1 MQICLEQ
8 ICPVKIIIK
17 PTIRRRLD
25 MKQYDV
31 LVVEDDQS
39 LCEALCDTLEIGGYR
54 VVSARN
60 GTEALTKLEFGQ
72 FKLVISDVQMPVM
85 DGFQL
90 LKNMQHKYSTTPVLL
105 MTAFGTIPKAVE
117 AMQAGAVDYLI
128 KPFDADVL
136 VNKVADYVEANRAA
150 ANSVDNQCVVHDESM
165 KKLYAL
171 TARVAKTDVTVL
183 LQGESGTGKEV
194 VAHYIHQNSTYFQG
208 PFVAVNCAAIPENM
222 LEAMLFGYEKG
233 AYTGAAQAMPGKF
246 EQAQGGTLLLDEI
259 AEMDLGLQAKLL
271 RVLQEKEVERLG
283 SYKKIKL
290 NVRILAATNQKLKEQ
305 MEQGRFREDLYYR
318 LSVFPITIPP
328 LRNRPGDIL
337 PLAHELMQ
345 RHSIS
350 GQLVPGFEPQAVK
363 KMQAYSW
370 PGNVRELDNV
380 LQRALILRVGDKIS
394 VDDLVFED
402 AGSMS
407 TLCEEKEELNSR
419 YLVDFKDEKPEISGL
434 GEGIRSA
441 EESIILQTLQMENGS
456 RRITA
461 EKLGISPRTLR
472 YKMARM
478 KDSGVI
484 ISC

>member
-1 MQICLEQ
+1 
-8 ICPVKIIIK
+8 
-17 PTIRRRLD
+17 

-31 LVVEDDQS
+31 LIVEDDMS
-39 LCEALCDTLEIGGYR
+39 LCEALCDTLEIEGYR

-60 GTEALTKLEFGQ
+60 GTEALTKLELGQ
-72 FKLVISDVQMPVM
+72 FKLVVSDVQMPVM

-90 LKNMQHKYSTTPVLL
+90 LKNMQHKYSETPVLL
-105 MTAFGTIPKAVE
+105 MTAYGTIPKAVE
-117 AMQAGAVDYLI
+117 AMQAGAADYLI
-128 KPFDADVL
+128 KPFDAEAL
-136 VNKVADYVEANRAA
+136 VSKVADYVVANPAA
-150 ANSVDNQCVVHDESM
+150 ANMDVSERVVQDEAM

-171 TARVAKTDVTVL
+171 TAKVAKSNVTVL

-194 VAHYIHQNSTYFQG
+194 IAQYIHQNSTHYQG
-208 PFVAVNCAAIPENM
+208 PFIAVNCAAIPENM

-233 AYTGAAQAMPGKF
+233 AYTGAVQAMPGKF

-283 SYKKIKL
+283 SHKKIKL
-290 NVRILAATNQKLKEQ
+290 DVRILAATNQKLKEQ

-318 LSVFPITIPP
+318 LNVFPINIPP
-328 LRNRPGDIL
+328 LRDRPGDIL
-337 PLAHELMQ
+337 PLAQELMQ
-345 RHSIS
+345 RHSPE
-350 GQLVPGFEPQAVK
+350 GKFVPEFDKKAVE
-363 KMQAYSW
+363 KMLAYGW

-380 LQRALILRVGDKIS
+380 VQRALILRAGDKIT
-394 VDDLVFED
+394 VDDLVFEQVSSTMSETNANSPAFIARDGVYAASQSGTD
-402 AGSMS
+402 AAEAGEDDS
-407 TLCEEKEELNSR
+407 KEER
-419 YLVDFKDEKPEISGL
+419 FEIGGL
-434 GEGIRSA
+434 GEGVRSA
-441 EESIILQTLQMENGS
+441 EENIILQTLQMENGS
-456 RRITA
+456 RKTTA

>member
-1 MQICLEQ
+1 
-8 ICPVKIIIK
+8 
-17 PTIRRRLD
+17 

-31 LVVEDDQS
+31 LVVEDDLS
-39 LCEALCDTLEIGGYR
+39 LCEALCDTLEISGYR

-60 GTEALTKLEFGQ
+60 GTEALVKLEQSQ
-72 FKLVISDVQMPVM
+72 FKLVVSDVQMPVM

-90 LKNMQHKYSTTPVLL
+90 LKNIQHKYAATPVLL

-117 AMQAGAVDYLI
+117 AMQAGAADYLI
-128 KPFDADVL
+128 KPFDAEAL
-136 VNKVADYVEANRAA
+136 VNKVADYVVANPVA
-150 ANSVDNQCVVHDESM
+150 ANTADNQRVVQDESM

-171 TARVAKTDVTVL
+171 TAKVAKTEVTVL

-194 VAHYIHQNSTYFQG
+194 IAQYIHQNSTHYQG
-208 PFVAVNCAAIPENM
+208 PFIAVNCAAIPENM

-233 AYTGAAQAMPGKF
+233 AYTGAVQSMPGKF

-259 AEMDLGLQAKLL
+259 GEMDLGLQAKIL

-283 SYKKIKL
+283 SHKKIKL
-290 NVRILAATNQKLKEQ
+290 DVRILAATNQRLKEQ

-318 LSVFPITIPP
+318 LSVFPLNIPP
-328 LRNRPGDIL
+328 LRKRPGDIL
-337 PLAHELMQ
+337 PLAQELMQ
-345 RHSIS
+345 RH
-350 GQLVPGFEPQAVK
+350 GTDGKKLPEFDAQAEA
-363 KMQAYSW
+363 KMLAYNW

-380 LQRALILRVGDKIS
+380 VQRALILRSGNTIT

-402 AGSMS
+402 MAETPQVGLSVPQNIES
-407 TLCEEKEELNSR
+407 LQS
-419 YLVDFKDEKPEISGL
+419 VGGL
-434 GEGIRSA
+434 GDGVRSA
-441 EESIILQTLQMENGS
+441 EESIILQTLQMEKGS
-456 RRITA
+456 RKITA

>member
-1 MQICLEQ
+1 
-8 ICPVKIIIK
+8 
-17 PTIRRRLD
+17 

-31 LVVEDDQS
+31 LVVEDDLS

-54 VVSARN
+54 VVSACN
-60 GTEALTKLEFGQ
+60 GTEALLKLEQGQ
-72 FKLVISDVQMPVM
+72 FKLVVSDVQMPGM

-90 LKNMQHKYSTTPVLL
+90 LKNMQHKYAKTPVLL

-117 AMQAGAVDYLI
+117 AMQAGASDYLI
-128 KPFDADVL
+128 KPFNAEAL
-136 VNKVADYVEANRAA
+136 VNKVADYVVANPMA
-150 ANSVDNQCVVHDESM
+150 ANATDNQRVVQDESM

-171 TARVAKTDVTVL
+171 TAKVAKTDVTVL

-194 VAHYIHQNSTYFQG
+194 IANYIHQNSTYHGG
-208 PFVAVNCAAIPENM
+208 PFIAVNCAAIPENM

-233 AYTGAAQAMPGKF
+233 AYTGAVQAMPGKF

-283 SYKKIKL
+283 SHKKIKL
-290 NVRILAATNQKLKEQ
+290 NVRILAATNQKLKLQ

-318 LSVFPITIPP
+318 LNVFPINIPP

-337 PLAHELMQ
+337 PLAQGLMQ
-345 RHSIS
+345 RHSAD
-350 GQLVPGFEPQAVK
+350 GKKLPEFDHKAVE
-363 KMQAYSW
+363 KMLAYSW

-380 LQRALILRVGDKIS
+380 VQRALILRTGDKIT

-402 AGSMS
+402 AGS
-407 TLCEEKEELNSR
+407 TITELNESA
-419 YLVDFKDEKPEISGL
+419 LTKAVETLPPTFKDEKQEPGGL
-434 GEGIRSA
+434 GEGVRSA

-456 RRITA
+456 RKTTA

-478 KDSGVI
+478 KDSGII

>member
-1 MQICLEQ
+1 
-8 ICPVKIIIK
+8 
-17 PTIRRRLD
+17 
-25 MKQYDV
+25 
-31 LVVEDDQS
+31 
-39 LCEALCDTLEIGGYR
+39 
-54 VVSARN
+54 
-60 GTEALTKLEFGQ
+60 
-72 FKLVISDVQMPVM
+72 
-85 DGFQL
+85 
-90 LKNMQHKYSTTPVLL
+90 LKNMQHKYSETPVLL

-117 AMQAGAVDYLI
+117 AMQAGASDYLI
-128 KPFDADVL
+128 KPFDAQAL
-136 VNKVADYVEANRAA
+136 VSKVADYVMANPSA
-150 ANSVDNQCVVHDESM
+150 ANAAVNERVVQDESM

-171 TARVAKTDVTVL
+171 TAKVAKTDVTVL

-194 VAHYIHQNSTYFQG
+194 IARYIHQNSTYYQG

-233 AYTGAAQAMPGKF
+233 AYTGAVQAMPGKF

-283 SYKKIKL
+283 SHKKIKL

-318 LSVFPITIPP
+318 LNVFPINIPS

-337 PLAHELMQ
+337 PLAQELMQ
-345 RHSIS
+345 RHRVE
-350 GQLVPGFEPQAVK
+350 GK
-363 KMQAYSW
+363 KLPEFDNEAAEKMLAYSW

-380 LQRALILRVGDKIS
+380 VQRALILRTGDKIT

-402 AGSMS
+402 AGSMMDVIS
-407 TLCEEKEELNSR
+407 KGASVAA
-419 YLVDFKDEKPEISGL
+419 VDAVHDSYVIDIKDERLEIGGL
-434 GEGIRSA
+434 GEGVRSA

-456 RRITA
+456 RKITA

>member
-1 MQICLEQ
+1 
-8 ICPVKIIIK
+8 
-17 PTIRRRLD
+17 

-31 LVVEDDQS
+31 LVVEDDLS

-54 VVSARN
+54 VISACN
-60 GTEALTKLEFGQ
+60 GTEALLKLEQGQ
-72 FKLVISDVQMPVM
+72 FKLVVSDVQMPGM

-90 LKNMQHKYSTTPVLL
+90 LKNMQHKYAKTPVLL

-117 AMQAGAVDYLI
+117 AMQAGASDYLI
-128 KPFDADVL
+128 KPFDAEAL
-136 VNKVADYVEANRAA
+136 VNKVADYVVANPVA
-150 ANSVDNQCVVHDESM
+150 ANATDNQRVVQDESM

-171 TARVAKTDVTVL
+171 TAKVAKTDVTVL

-194 VAHYIHQNSTYFQG
+194 IAAYIHQNSTYHSG
-208 PFVAVNCAAIPENM
+208 PFIAVNCAAIPENM

-233 AYTGAAQAMPGKF
+233 AYTGAVQAMPGKF

-283 SYKKIKL
+283 SHKKIKL
-290 NVRILAATNQKLKEQ
+290 NVRILAATNQKLKLQ

-318 LSVFPITIPP
+318 LNVFPINIPP

-337 PLAHELMQ
+337 PLAQGLMQ
-345 RHSIS
+345 RHSTD
-350 GQLVPGFEPQAVK
+350 GKKLPEFDHKAVE
-363 KMQAYSW
+363 KMLAYSW

-380 LQRALILRVGDKIS
+380 VQRALILRTGDKIT

-402 AGSMS
+402 AGSMIA
-407 TLCEEKEELNSR
+407 ELNGSA
-419 YLVDFKDEKPEISGL
+419 LTKAIETLPPTLKDEKQAPGGL

-441 EESIILQTLQMENGS
+441 EENIILQTLQMENGS
-456 RRITA
+456 RKTTA

>member
-1 MQICLEQ
+1 M
-8 ICPVKIIIK
+8 
-17 PTIRRRLD
+17 
-25 MKQYDV
+25 
-31 LVVEDDQS
+31 
-39 LCEALCDTLEIGGYR
+39 
-54 VVSARN
+54 VSARN
-60 GTEALTKLEFGQ
+60 GTEALIKLELGQ
-72 FKLVISDVQMPVM
+72 FKLVVSDVQMPVM

-90 LKNMQHKYSTTPVLL
+90 LKNMQHKYSETPVLL

-117 AMQAGAVDYLI
+117 AMQAGASDYLI
-128 KPFDADVL
+128 KPFDAQAL
-136 VNKVADYVEANRAA
+136 VSKVADYVMANPSA
-150 ANSVDNQCVVHDESM
+150 ANTAVNERVVQDESM

-171 TARVAKTDVTVL
+171 TAKVAKTDVTVL

-194 VAHYIHQNSTYFQG
+194 IARYIHQNSTYYQG

-233 AYTGAAQAMPGKF
+233 AYTGAVQAMPGKF

-271 RVLQEKEVERLG
+271 RVLQEREVERLG
-283 SYKKIKL
+283 SHKKIKL

-318 LSVFPITIPP
+318 LNVFPINIPA

-337 PLAHELMQ
+337 PLAQELMQ
-345 RHSIS
+345 RHRLE
-350 GQLVPGFEPQAVK
+350 GKKLPEFDNGAVD
-363 KMQAYSW
+363 KMLAYSW

-380 LQRALILRVGDKIS
+380 VQRALILRTGDKIT

-402 AGSMS
+402 AGSMMDAINKGTS
-407 TLCEEKEELNSR
+407 VEA
-419 YLVDFKDEKPEISGL
+419 VDAVHDSYVIDIKDEMVEVGGL
-434 GEGIRSA
+434 GEGVRSA

-456 RRITA
+456 RKITA

>member
-1 MQICLEQ
+1 
-8 ICPVKIIIK
+8 
-17 PTIRRRLD
+17 

-31 LVVEDDQS
+31 LVVEDDLS
-39 LCEALCDTLEIGGYR
+39 LCEALCDTLEISGYR
-54 VVSARN
+54 VISARN
-60 GTEALTKLEFGQ
+60 GTEALIKLEHGQ
-72 FKLVISDVQMPVM
+72 FKLVVSDVQMPVM

-90 LKNMQHKYSTTPVLL
+90 LKNMQHKYSDTPILL

-117 AMQAGAVDYLI
+117 AMQAGACDYLI
-128 KPFDADVL
+128 KPFDAQAL
-136 VNKVADYVEANRAA
+136 VNKVADYVVANPLA
-150 ANSVDNQCVVHDESM
+150 ANTAVDEHVMQDENM

-171 TARVAKTDVTVL
+171 TARVARTDVTVL

-194 VAHYIHQNSTYFQG
+194 IARYIHQNSTYHQG
-208 PFVAVNCAAIPENM
+208 PFIAVNCAAIPENM

-233 AYTGAAQAMPGKF
+233 AYTGAIQSMPGKF

-283 SYKKIKL
+283 SHKKIKL
-290 NVRILAATNQKLKEQ
+290 SVRILAATNQKLKEQ
-305 MEQGRFREDLYYR
+305 VEQGRFREDLYYR
-318 LSVFPITIPP
+318 LNVFPINIPP

-337 PLAHELMQ
+337 PLALELMQ
-345 RHSIS
+345 RHCSE
-350 GQLVPGFEPQAVK
+350 GKKLPEFDNEAAK
-363 KMQAYSW
+363 KMTSYSW

-380 LQRALILRVGDKIS
+380 VQRALILRTGDKIS

-402 AGSMS
+402 AGSMIDVVQR
-407 TLCEEKEELNSR
+407 TFPAEAIDNSIEPH
-419 YLVDFKDEKPEISGL
+419 VPDISNEKPEIVGL
-434 GEGIRSA
+434 GEGVRSA

-456 RRITA
+456 RKITA

>member
-1 MQICLEQ
+1 
-8 ICPVKIIIK
+8 
-17 PTIRRRLD
+17 

-31 LVVEDDQS
+31 LVVEDDLS

-60 GTEALTKLEFGQ
+60 GTEALIKLEHGQ
-72 FKLVISDVQMPVM
+72 FKLVVSDVQMPVM

-90 LKNMQHKYSTTPVLL
+90 LKNMQHKHSETPVLL

-117 AMQAGAVDYLI
+117 AMQAGASDYLI
-128 KPFDADVL
+128 KPFDAQAL
-136 VNKVADYVEANRAA
+136 VSKVADYVSANPLA
-150 ANSVDNQCVVHDESM
+150 ANKAASERVVQDESM

-171 TARVAKTDVTVL
+171 TAKVAKTDVTVL

-194 VAHYIHQNSTYFQG
+194 IARYIHQNSMQYQG
-208 PFVAVNCAAIPENM
+208 PFIAVNCAAIPENM

-233 AYTGAAQAMPGKF
+233 AYTGAVQAMPGKF

-283 SYKKIKL
+283 SHKKIKL

-318 LSVFPITIPP
+318 LSVFPINIPP

-337 PLAHELMQ
+337 PLARELML
-345 RHSIS
+345 RHMMD
-350 GQLVPGFEPQAVK
+350 GKKLPEFDNEAVK
-363 KMQAYSW
+363 KMSAYSW

-380 LQRALILRVGDKIS
+380 VQRALILRIGDKIT

-402 AGSMS
+402 TGSMMAVMTNTPS
-407 TLCEEKEELNSR
+407 AEILVAASESS
-419 YLVDFKDEKPEISGL
+419 YLIDAKSEVVEIGGL
-434 GEGIRSA
+434 GEGVRSA
-441 EESIILQTLQMENGS
+441 EENIILQTLQKENGS
-456 RRITA
+456 RKITA

>member
-1 MQICLEQ
+1 
-8 ICPVKIIIK
+8 
-17 PTIRRRLD
+17 

-31 LVVEDDQS
+31 LVVEDDLS

-60 GTEALTKLEFGQ
+60 GTEALVKLEQSQ
-72 FKLVISDVQMPVM
+72 FKLVVSDVQMPVM

-90 LKNMQHKYSTTPVLL
+90 LKNIQHKYAATPVLL

-117 AMQAGAVDYLI
+117 AMQAGAADYLI
-128 KPFDADVL
+128 KPFDAEAL
-136 VNKVADYVEANRAA
+136 VNKVADYVVANPVA
-150 ANSVDNQCVVHDESM
+150 ANTADNQRVVQDESM

-171 TARVAKTDVTVL
+171 TAKVAKTEVTVL

-194 VAHYIHQNSTYFQG
+194 IARYIHQNSTHYQG
-208 PFVAVNCAAIPENM
+208 PFIAVNCAAIPENM

-233 AYTGAAQAMPGKF
+233 AYTGAVQSMPGKF

-259 AEMDLGLQAKLL
+259 GEMDLGLQAKIL

-290 NVRILAATNQKLKEQ
+290 DVRILAATNQRLKEQ

-318 LSVFPITIPP
+318 LSVFPLNIPP
-328 LRNRPGDIL
+328 LRKRPGDIL
-337 PLAHELMQ
+337 PLAQELMQ
-345 RHSIS
+345 RH
-350 GQLVPGFEPQAVK
+350 GTDGKKLPEFDAQAEVK
-363 KMQAYSW
+363 MLAYSW

-380 LQRALILRVGDKIS
+380 VQRALILRSGNTIT

-402 AGSMS
+402 MAETPQIGLSVPQNIES
-407 TLCEEKEELNSR
+407 LQA
-419 YLVDFKDEKPEISGL
+419 VGGL
-434 GEGIRSA
+434 GDGVRSA

-456 RRITA
+456 RKITA

>member
-1 MQICLEQ
+1 
-8 ICPVKIIIK
+8 
-17 PTIRRRLD
+17 

-31 LVVEDDQS
+31 LVVEDDLS

-60 GTEALTKLEFGQ
+60 GTEALIKLEHGQ
-72 FKLVISDVQMPVM
+72 FKLVVSDVQMPVM

-90 LKNMQHKYSTTPVLL
+90 LKNMQHKYSETPVLL

-117 AMQAGAVDYLI
+117 AMQAGASDYLI
-128 KPFDADVL
+128 KPFDAQAL
-136 VNKVADYVEANRAA
+136 VNKVADYVTANPGA
-150 ANSVDNQCVVHDESM
+150 ANTADNERVVQDESM

-171 TARVAKTDVTVL
+171 TAKVAKTDVTVL

-194 VAHYIHQNSTYFQG
+194 IARYIHQNSTYYRG

-233 AYTGAAQAMPGKF
+233 AYTGAVQAMPGKF
-246 EQAQGGTLLLDEI
+246 EQAQEGTLLLDEVG
-259 AEMDLGLQAKLL
+259 EMDLGLQAKLL

-283 SYKKIKL
+283 SPKKIKL

-318 LSVFPITIPP
+318 LNVFPINIPP

-337 PLAHELMQ
+337 PLAQELMQ
-345 RHSIS
+345 RHRTDGKKLPEFDSK
-350 GQLVPGFEPQAVK
+350 AVE
-363 KMQAYSW
+363 KMLAYSW

-380 LQRALILRVGDKIS
+380 VQRALILRTGDTIT

-402 AGSMS
+402 AGSMMAMS
-407 TLCEEKEELNSR
+407 FSPEPVENVCEPD
-419 YLVDFKDEKPEISGL
+419 LVNIRDEKQELVGL
-434 GEGIRSA
+434 GEGVRSA

-456 RRITA
+456 RKITA